1 MAHCGQNI
9 LHFLTVFELNH
20 VTRFGEWNVSRYN
33 VCPSQQE
40 TLSVLCGLAY
50 PLGFLT
56 CNMRSACPRS
66 PLLLQPGSENER
78 QLEQT
83 WLWTVRCHSWHT
95 DLYVREKE
103 MLFVVSHWDLGACL
117 LYSIIA
123 ATWLTNTRFNLFLF
137 SVWITNYWNIHP
149 YHVDLQYQLCHKLNF
164 CMHVGLLLESLFSSN
179 SLFEYLLYHS

>member
-1 MAHCGQNI
+1 MFKPLRWTFFVWYEIEIRSKLYYFKTILPFLCALAMAHCGQNI

-20 VTRFGEWNVSRYN
+20 VTCFGEWNGSRYN

-103 MLFVVSHWDLGACL
+103 MLFVVSHWELGACL

-123 ATWLTNTRFNLFLF
+123 ATWLTNTRFNLLF
-137 SVWITNYWNIHP
+137 F
-149 YHVDLQYQLCHKLNF
+149 QY
-164 CMHVGLLLESLFSSN
+164 G
-179 SLFEYLLYHS
+179 